1 MKNLLKQAGLLVI
14 LVLMCS
20 IIVRVFSNSETL
32 SQHAARLNAESSG
45 NTDTS
50 TQDVEDTSSNYSH
63 IDKPID
69 SRLRLSDYLAANQKY
84 IDSSIAYSSENST
97 GKISANNSS
106 VDSSA
111 DSSVD
116 TSSNSSATN
125 SSGNLSTKSSV
136 NPSPKSTTTSA
147 IPEKSEADDS
157 LLSDNSI
164 STEIVT
170 YQTGFYYEPLSDE
183 IKNRITGISYP
194 ADSTVPYDDLR
205 YVGLLYYDFDG
216 NVQTGE
222 LICNKGIAQDMVEIF
237 YQLYLSQYQI
247 AKMVLIDTYNADDTA
262 SMADNNTSCFNYRT
276 VDGTTHLSKHAYGLA
291 IDLNPFN
298 NPYVENN
305 SDGTVYISPLG
316 SEAYADRT
324 ANLAHMINENDL
336 CYQLFIQHGF
346 TWGGSWK
353 SYKDYQHFQK
363 LLN

>member
-45 NTDTS
+45 NTNTS
-50 TQDVEDTSSNYSH
+50 TQDAEDTSSNYSH